1 MLLRLLPA
9 DFPSR
14 GAVKRAVKRGLLRID
29 DEACEA
35 STQVVAGQKVQFVSV
50 GERPRHA
57 PLVSAAT
64 QLRLQLLY
72 EDDWMAA
79 VLKPPGVSVNGE
91 GDKALQQ
98 AVTAMLPPPASRPD
112 ALPRPQYAHRLDRE
126 TGGVLLYARCSSA
139 AATLGTAFAS
149 GGRVRKK
156 YLALVVGRLE
166 GEGVIEQPMQGGRPA
181 RSHWRAVRHTRS
193 AVSGWLTTV
202 ELAPMTGRRHQ
213 LRRHLE
219 FVGHPILGDACYGGA
234 DTRAAA
240 SPPVPMHLWATQV
253 ELEHPY
259 TGAPLLIQAPPPVHF
274 DETSA
279 REEGEADGAPQQWER
294 AAAGAAAR
302 AERRREH
309 ALRARAVVAVA
320 TEAEAAGSDEGG

>member
-1 MLLRLLPA
+1 MRLLPA

-14 GAVKRAVKRGLLRID
+14 GAAKRAAKRGLLRID
-29 DEACEA
+29 GEACEA
-35 STQVVAGQKVQFVSV
+35 STTVAAGQTVQYVNM
-50 GERPRHA
+50 GQRHA
-57 PLVSAAT
+57 PLASAAP

-79 VLKPPGVSVNGE
+79 VLKPPGISVCGD

-98 AVTAMLPPPASRPD
+98 AVGALLPPPASRPD
-112 ALPRPQYAHRLDRE
+112 ALPRPQYAHRLDRA

-139 AATLGTAFAS
+139 AAALGTAFAS

-166 GEGVIEQPMQGGRPA
+166 GEGVVDQPMQGGKPA

-202 ELAPMTGRRHQ
+202 ELAPHTGRRHQ

-219 FVGHPILGDACYGGA
+219 FLGHPILGDSCYGGA
-234 DTRAAA
+234 DTRANAA
-240 SPPVPMHLWATQV
+240 PPVPMHLWATQV

-259 TGAPLLIQAPPPVHF
+259 SGAPLLIEAPPPAHF
-274 DETSA
+274 DETRA
-279 REEGEADGAPQQWER
+279 REEAEADAAPQQWER
-294 AAAGAAAR
+294 TAAAAAVR
-302 AERRREH
+302 VERRREH

-320 TEAEAAGSDEGG
+320 DEAAAGSDEGG